1 MFCVVSVVNWSGAVA
16 PTSLAQLPDDSPV
29 GKVSWRAG
37 DGGSEKSIPFSNL
50 RNSKQGCGFRQLSPS
65 PLSVS
70 LAIVVPRPPA
80 SVTVELRRRPADDEG
95 GAGETTPR
103 LYIERDGRVAV
114 EGAAA
119 QPDAL
124 PLRAL
129 ILLRSQGRRGLC

>member
-1 MFCVVSVVNWSGAVA
+1 M
-16 PTSLAQLPDDSPV
+16 
-29 GKVSWRAG
+29 
-37 DGGSEKSIPFSNL
+37 
-50 RNSKQGCGFRQLSPS
+50 
-65 PLSVS
+65 
-70 LAIVVPRPPA
+70 
-80 SVTVELRRRPADDEG
+80 TVELRRRPADDEG

-103 LYIERDGRVAV
+103 LFIERDGRVAV

>member
-65 PLSVS
+65 PL
-70 LAIVVPRPPA
+70 LCLTRDCCAQA
-80 SVTVELRRRPADDEG
+80 TGKCDG
-95 GAGETTPR
+95 GAAPPPR
-103 LYIERDGRVAV
+103 G
-114 EGAAA
+114 
-119 QPDAL
+119 
-124 PLRAL
+124 
-129 ILLRSQGRRGLC
+129 